1 MTDGVWVVRPAEC
14 EGVQEILAN
23 PKEGKVILLVWG
35 WDEWGITGGSAML
48 ITAYHKVS

>member
-1 MTDGVWVVRPAEC
+1 MEKHPAEC
-14 EGVQEILAN
+14 EGVQGILAN
-23 PKEGKVILLVWG
+23 PWNRGKVMLLVRG